1 MLKTLLRVRLAAFAA
16 YFTGA
21 SRSQK
26 KRSGAQKI
34 GMLLLMLYCFAAF
47 GMLFYT
53 SFSSLAGVY
62 AKLSLGWLYFA
73 MYAVAAF
80 ALMVFG
86 TVFTA
91 KAQLFEA
98 KDNELLLSLPV
109 RPRDI
114 LASRMVSLLLW
125 NLLFGL
131 MVAVPA
137 LLAWTQAARLPAL
150 GFVSFILLLPALAC
164 FSLAVTSLLAWALSL
179 LGSRVRNKSLA
190 AIIGSVVFLGLYF
203 AVIFRMNS
211 YITQLAQNGAQI
223 AAALSGAKVLVW
235 LGRAMAGEN
244 APALVWSLLVT
255 LAPFGLVSW
264 LLGRSFT
271 RIVTTKRGL
280 PKVRYEEKTLR
291 TASADTALLH
301 RELRRLGASPTYLL
315 NSGLGVLFLLAA
327 AVVLVIKRDVILDV
341 LAQMPELASSLP
353 VFLALAIGGMLGM
366 TLFTPSSVSLE
377 GKNLWILQSMPVSG
391 AQVLRAKLRMA
402 DLLTLPAAVIA
413 SVCCV
418 CVTEL
423 SPLCK
428 RAWFA
433 RGHCA
438 RKARLVERSAGRK
451 AELGRDADD
460 ARLLG
465 RFARGRRGLADVAG
479 RACIPG
485 GIFAGLRRGAAL
497 FGHAPSSLAAN
508 RWGRTVFAS
517 WLIGNSKEA
526 PEVSAFCRLVNPRP
540 LRYDRRC

>member
-34 GMLLLMLYCFAAF
+34 AMLLLMLYCFAAF

-53 SFSSLAGVY
+53 SFSALAGVY

-125 NLLFGL
+125 NLLFGV

-190 AIIGSVVFLGLYF
+190 TIIGSVVFLGLYF

-211 YITQLAQNGAQI
+211 YSRSWRKTARRLPKRSQAQSF
-223 AAALSGAKVLVW
+223 LSG
-235 LGRAMAGEN
+235 
-244 APALVWSLLVT
+244 
-255 LAPFGLVSW
+255 
-264 LLGRSFT
+264 
-271 RIVTTKRGL
+271 
-280 PKVRYEEKTLR
+280 
-291 TASADTALLH
+291 
-301 RELRRLGASPTYLL
+301 
-315 NSGLGVLFLLAA
+315 
-327 AVVLVIKRDVILDV
+327 
-341 LAQMPELASSLP
+341 
-353 VFLALAIGGMLGM
+353 
-366 TLFTPSSVSLE
+366 
-377 GKNLWILQSMPVSG
+377 
-391 AQVLRAKLRMA
+391 
-402 DLLTLPAAVIA
+402 
-413 SVCCV
+413 
-418 CVTEL
+418 
-423 SPLCK
+423 
-428 RAWFA
+428 
-433 RGHCA
+433 
-438 RKARLVERSAGRK
+438 SAGRWREK
-451 AELGRDADD
+451 AHW
-460 ARLLG
+460 RLCG
-465 RFARGRRGLADVAG
+465 RFL
-479 RACIPG
+479 
-485 GIFAGLRRGAAL
+485 
-497 FGHAPSSLAAN
+497 
-508 RWGRTVFAS
+508 
-517 WLIGNSKEA
+517 
-526 PEVSAFCRLVNPRP
+526 
-540 LRYDRRC
+540 

>member
-1 MLKTLLRVRLAAFAA
+1 MLKTLLKVRLAAFAA

-34 GMLLLMLYCFAAF
+34 GMLLLMLYCFGAF
-47 GMLFYT
+47 CMLFYT

-190 AIIGSVVFLGLYF
+190 TIIGSVVFLGLYF
-203 AVIFRMNS
+203 AVVFRMNS

-223 AAALSGAKVLVW
+223 AEALSGAKLLVW
-235 LGRAMAGEN
+235 LGRAMAGES
-244 APALVWSLLVT
+244 APALVWSLLAT

-280 PKVRYEEKTLR
+280 PKVCYEEKALR
-291 TASADTALLH
+291 TASADTALVR
-301 RELRRLGASPTYLL
+301 RELRRLSSSPTYLL

-327 AVVLVIKRDVILDV
+327 AVALVIKRDVILDV

-413 SVCCV
+413 SVCCA
-418 CVTEL
+418 CITEL
-423 SPLCK
+423 SPLILLDSVL
-428 RAWFA
+428 FA
-433 RGHCA
+433 RFANVLGLREGIVHA
-438 RKARLVERSAGRK
+438 KLDWSNEAQAVKQSWAVMLTMLVCWGVLLAAGAAWLMWL
-451 AELGRDADD
+451 AELVSPEAF
-460 ARLLG
+460 LLG
-465 RFARGRRGLADVAG
+465 FGAVLLFLDTLLLRWLQTAGAERF
-479 RACIPG
+479 
-485 GIFAGLRRGAAL
+485 
-497 FGHAPSSLAAN
+497 S
-508 RWGRTVFAS
+508 
-517 WLIGNSKEA
+517 
-526 PEVSAFCRLVNPRP
+526 RLG
-540 LRYDRRC
+540 

>member
-1 MLKTLLRVRLAAFAA
+1 MLKTLLKVRLAAFAA

-34 GMLLLMLYCFAAF
+34 AMLLLMLYCFAAF

-53 SFSSLAGVY
+53 SFSALAGVY

-125 NLLFGL
+125 NLLFGV

-223 AAALSGAKVLVW
+223 AEALSGAKLLVW
-235 LGRAMAGEN
+235 LGRAMAGGS
-244 APALVWSLLVT
+244 APALVWSLLAT

-264 LLGRSFT
+264 LLSRSFT

-280 PKVRYEEKTLR
+280 PKVRYEEKALR

-391 AQVLRAKLRMA
+391 AQVLRA
-402 DLLTLPAAVIA
+402 AVIA

-423 SPLCK
+423 SPLILLDSVL
-428 RAWFA
+428 FA
-433 RGHCA
+433 RFANALGLREGIVHA
-438 RKARLVERSAGRK
+438 KLDWSNEAQAVKQSWAVMLTMLVCWGVLLAAGAAWLMWL
-451 AELGRDADD
+451 AELVSPEAF
-460 ARLLG
+460 LLG
-465 RFARGRRGLADVAG
+465 FGAVLLFLDTLLLRWLQTAGTERF
-479 RACIPG
+479 
-485 GIFAGLRRGAAL
+485 
-497 FGHAPSSLAAN
+497 S
-508 RWGRTVFAS
+508 
-517 WLIGNSKEA
+517 
-526 PEVSAFCRLVNPRP
+526 RLG
-540 LRYDRRC
+540 